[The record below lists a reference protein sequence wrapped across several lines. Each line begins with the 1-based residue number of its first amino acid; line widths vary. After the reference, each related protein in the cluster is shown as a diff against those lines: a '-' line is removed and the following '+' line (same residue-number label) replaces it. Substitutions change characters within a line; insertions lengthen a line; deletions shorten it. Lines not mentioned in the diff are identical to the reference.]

1 MENKK
6 SNVGWIIIT
15 IVLLLIISGLSFI
28 ILKDKGI
35 IKIGKNST
43 KTETKVEDKEST
55 VIDEK
60 AKNDNNEATIDESK
74 IIYSGNLLGEDKD
87 FGKVI
92 FGGKEVN
99 IKYSNNAGAYEEGRL
114 FIGDKYIDILSG
126 SINNIAIMGD
136 YLVVG
141 IDQDG
146 YRFELYDHDLKLVNK
161 YGSSLGLLT
170 ETTPKTENWIIDNNN
185 LIYYECN
192 SDNTSSTNFKLDTY
206 NLKINGSKVESVLL
220 ETNQGV
226 DCTAQR

>member
-6 SNVGWIIIT
+6 SNVGWIITT
-15 IVLLLIISGLSFI
+15 IVLLLIIGGLSFI
-28 ILKDKGI
+28 VLKDKGI
-35 IKIGKNST
+35 IKIGKDST

-60 AKNDNNEATIDESK
+60 AKNDNNKVTVDESK
-74 IIYSGNLLGEDKD
+74 VIYNGSILDQDKD
-87 FGKVI
+87 FGEVTFNNK
-92 FGGKEVN
+92 KVN
-99 IKYSNNAGAYEEGRL
+99 IKYVYNEQKLYV
-114 FIGDKYIDILSG
+114 GDTGIEIVNSG
-126 SINNIAIMGD
+126 LNNIAIMGD
-136 YLVVG
+136 YLVLG
-141 IDQDG
+141 LDGSG

>member
-6 SNVGWIIIT
+6 RSTGWVVIT
-15 IVLLLIISGLSFI
+15 ILLLLVITGLI
-28 ILKDKGI
+28 CVILKDKGI
-35 IKIGKNST
+35 IKIGKDST

-60 AKNDNNEATIDESK
+60 SKNDNNKVTVDESK
-74 IIYSGNLLGEDKD
+74 VIYNGSILDQDKD
-87 FGKVI
+87 FGEVTFNNK
-92 FGGKEVN
+92 KVN
-99 IKYSNNAGAYEEGRL
+99 IKYVYNEQKLYV
-114 FIGDKYIDILSG
+114 GDTGIEIVNSG
-126 SINNIAIMGD
+126 LNNIAIMGD
-136 YLVVG
+136 YLVLG
-141 IDQDG
+141 LDGSG